1 MQVSIE
7 NKEGLKRLVS
17 VTVPAEEFKKAYTQE
32 LRKVA
37 KTARIDGFRKGH
49 VPTSVLEK
57 YYGANIIGEASSAV
71 INSSLVMA
79 LQENNLDVPG
89 MPEITIKTCDLGQ
102 DFVYEAACEVSPEVA
117 VKPLSELQIEKVNA
131 EITEDDINDMIETL
145 RQQQAKWK
153 VVDDGEANK
162 DSLVK
167 IDFEGRVDG
176 APFEGGKAEDFSL
189 HLGSGRMIPG
199 FSEQIVGHKAGDK
212 FTIQVKFPEDYH
224 AENLKGKDAEF
235 DITVNSVS
243 EQVLPE
249 VNEDFVKLFGVK
261 DGSME
266 TFRKDLRRNMERE
279 LKRAVTQKNASNVYE
294 AVSKQYGEFDVPKAA
309 VDAEIKRLR
318 ERTEANFRRYGM
330 TRLPELK
337 DEVFQEEAL
346 HDARL
351 GYAIR
356 AIVADLKLE
365 KADDATVND
374 NLAMIAD
381 AYENPEEVIKQ
392 LRADKQQMSY
402 IMNKSFEDD
411 VVKAILANAQVTD
424 VKKSFKELIGNNQQ

>member
-7 NKEGLKRLVS
+7 SKEGLKRLVS
-17 VTVPAEEFKKAYTQE
+17 VTVPAEDFKKAYSQE

-49 VPTSVLEK
+49 VPTAVLEK

-71 INSSLVMA
+71 INNSLFKA
-79 LQENNLDVPG
+79 LEENKLDVPG
-89 MPEITIKTCDLGQ
+89 MPEISVKTCELGK
-102 DFVYEAACEVSPEVA
+102 DFVYEATCEVSPEVA
-117 VKPLSELQIEKVNA
+117 VKPIADLQIEKVTS
-131 EITEDDINDMIETL
+131 EVTEEDIDNMIETL

-153 VVDDGEANK
+153 VKEDGEAEK

-167 IDFEGRVDG
+167 IDFDGRVDG
-176 APFEGGKAEDFSL
+176 VAFEGGKAEDFSL
-189 HLGSGRMIPG
+189 HLSSGRMIPG

-261 DGSME
+261 DGSIE

-279 LKRAVTQKNASNVYE
+279 LARAVAQKNAQSVFE
-294 AVSKQYGEFDVPKAA
+294 AVSKQYGEFDVPKAS
-309 VDAEIKRLR
+309 VDVEIKRLR
-318 ERTEANFRRYGM
+318 ERMEENFRRYGM
-330 TRLPELK
+330 SRLPELK
-337 DEVFQEEAL
+337 DEIFTEEAL

-365 KADDATVND
+365 KASDDTIEA
-374 NLAMIAD
+374 NLSMIAD
-381 AYENPEEVIKQ
+381 AYENPEEVKKQ
-392 LRADKQQMSY
+392 LRADKKQMAY
-402 IMNKSFEDD
+402 ILNKSFEDD
-411 VVKAILANAQVTD
+411 VVKTILSKAQVTE
-424 VKKSFKELIGNNQQ
+424 VKKSFKELINPEQ

>member
-1 MQVSIE
+1 MDY
-7 NKEGLKRLVS
+7 NKDKDEIL
-17 VTVPAEEFKKAYTQE
+17 EECYEYMKLSNKK
-32 LRKVA
+32 
-37 KTARIDGFRKGH
+37 
-49 VPTSVLEK
+49 TSTSS
-57 YYGANIIGEASSAV
+57 SSAV
-71 INSSLVMA
+71 INSSLVKA

-365 KADDATVND
+365 KADDATVNE

-411 VVKAILANAQVTD
+411 VVKAILAGAQVTD
-424 VKKSFKELIGNNQQ
+424 VKKSFKELIGPNQQ

>member
-1 MQVSIE
+1 
-7 NKEGLKRLVS
+7 
-17 VTVPAEEFKKAYTQE
+17 
-32 LRKVA
+32 
-37 KTARIDGFRKGH
+37 
-49 VPTSVLEK
+49 
-57 YYGANIIGEASSAV
+57 
-71 INSSLVMA
+71 
-79 LQENNLDVPG
+79 
-89 MPEITIKTCDLGQ
+89 
-102 DFVYEAACEVSPEVA
+102 
-117 VKPLSELQIEKVNA
+117 
-131 EITEDDINDMIETL
+131 
-145 RQQQAKWK
+145 
-153 VVDDGEANK
+153 
-162 DSLVK
+162 
-167 IDFEGRVDG
+167 
-176 APFEGGKAEDFSL
+176 
-189 HLGSGRMIPG
+189 
-199 FSEQIVGHKAGDK
+199 
-212 FTIQVKFPEDYH
+212 
-224 AENLKGKDAEF
+224 
-235 DITVNSVS
+235 
-243 EQVLPE
+243 
-249 VNEDFVKLFGVK
+249 
-261 DGSME
+261 ME

-365 KADDATVND
+365 KADDATVNE

-411 VVKAILANAQVTD
+411 VVKAILAGAQVTD
-424 VKKSFKELIGNNQQ
+424 VKKSFKELIGPNQQ

>member
-1 MQVSIE
+1 
-7 NKEGLKRLVS
+7 
-17 VTVPAEEFKKAYTQE
+17 
-32 LRKVA
+32 
-37 KTARIDGFRKGH
+37 
-49 VPTSVLEK
+49 
-57 YYGANIIGEASSAV
+57 
-71 INSSLVMA
+71 
-79 LQENNLDVPG
+79 
-89 MPEITIKTCDLGQ
+89 
-102 DFVYEAACEVSPEVA
+102 
-117 VKPLSELQIEKVNA
+117 
-131 EITEDDINDMIETL
+131 MIETL